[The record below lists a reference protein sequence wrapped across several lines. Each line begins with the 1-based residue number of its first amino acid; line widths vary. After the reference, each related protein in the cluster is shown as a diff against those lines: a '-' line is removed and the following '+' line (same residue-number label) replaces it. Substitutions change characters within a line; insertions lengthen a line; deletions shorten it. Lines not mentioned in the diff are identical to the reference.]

1 MKLRVKLLLYVGIP
15 FCIIFFAVSVFSYWN
30 ASTLLKESTEHE
42 MMTLAELDAEQVNE
56 MVEAQR
62 GTLGG
67 LTEAWSS
74 GLPSNEAF
82 APVGKRFMEREGV
95 NTLFIGFPERDFLDS
110 EEGVVPKAEFDAT
123 TRDWYKNAAQNDGVQ
138 ISDISSASSPPTS
151 VLKTSRRRSPPSK
164 WARRA
169 RPSCSM
175 RTAASSVT
183 PC

>member
-30 ASTLLKESTEHE
+30 ASTLLKESTERE

-56 MVEAQR
+56 MIEAQR

-138 ISDISSASSPPTS
+138 ISDI
-151 VLKTSRRRSPPSK
+151 
-164 WARRA
+164 
-169 RPSCSM
+169 
-175 RTAASSVT
+175 
-183 PC
+183 